1 MANLTIT
8 PASVFPPSSNPQTT
22 ANVAGEALVRGQVVY
37 LAADNKWYKADCT
50 SLVKSGNGEGSG
62 KLRVVLADVSTDQ
75 IVLLLEPGQTYTVGA
90 TVSIGKLYA
99 LSATATSGL
108 ICLNTDLVTGNYLTT
123 LGIARTTSTID
134 FFPNSTGV
142 LIP

>member
-8 PASVFPPSSNPQTT
+8 VASVLQPSSNPQLKTD
-22 ANVAGEALVRGQVVY
+22 VAGEALLRGQVAC

-50 SLVKSGNGEGSG
+50 TLLKSGNGNGSSNI
-62 KLRVVLADVSTDQ
+62 R
-75 IVLLLEPGQTYTVGA
+75 IVLSDSGTGQPVVLLEPGQTYTVGA
-90 TVSIGKLYA
+90 TTSIGKLYV
-99 LSATATSGL
+99 LSATSAL

-123 LGIARTTSTID
+123 LGIARTTSSID
-134 FFPNSTGV
+134 FAPNSTGV